1 MTRLA
6 LFLLLLSSPTLLSAQ
21 GSEAK
26 LHGLVLECLAQNDEG
41 HFANEGG
48 LREFCDDEGH
58 YQGGAA
64 SRSFATKPS
73 NQREAKQLRNPP
85 RLHAS
90 TVCMLPDPERG
101 GWGLGLGGGASVDG
115 QKHTPYTTFGNKCAI
130 RELRA
135 IRVAPETPFVARSD
149 CGSLPVTSPSLISTH
164 IEVGL
169 RSAKRS
175 SFATPLARP

>member
-1 MTRLA
+1 
-6 LFLLLLSSPTLLSAQ
+6 
-21 GSEAK
+21 
-26 LHGLVLECLAQNDEG
+26 
-41 HFANEGG
+41 
-48 LREFCDDEGH
+48 
-58 YQGGAA
+58 
-64 SRSFATKPS
+64 
-73 NQREAKQLRNPP
+73 
-85 RLHAS
+85 
-90 TVCMLPDPERG
+90 MLPDPERG

-175 SFATPLARP
+175 SFATPLAPPW